1 MARDYGNL
9 APLIPEERRSS
20 RVFRGELIDRMLVS
34 HGLVQRVEHVDTSP
48 RHARHLDR
56 GAGPFARRGAPDD
69 QDRGRPGCARTSGA
83 CTPARQRRLADASRG
98 ARPTS
103 WRRSDRRTDADLA
116 SAPGPTYDGRVST
129 PGERL
134 SDRLRAVWAAL
145 DLSAVPKREGWL
157 LTAAAILLG
166 AATLPVPGGPVRWVM
181 IGLILVGWYVAMH
194 VLARRA
200 EDR

>member
-1 MARDYGNL
+1 
-9 APLIPEERRSS
+9 
-20 RVFRGELIDRMLVS
+20 V
-34 HGLVQRVEHVDTSP
+34 
-48 RHARHLDR
+48 
-56 GAGPFARRGAPDD
+56 
-69 QDRGRPGCARTSGA
+69 
-83 CTPARQRRLADASRG
+83 
-98 ARPTS
+98 
-103 WRRSDRRTDADLA
+103 
-116 SAPGPTYDGRVST
+116 PGPTYDGRVST

-166 AATLPVPGGPVRWVM
+166 AATLPVPDGPVRWVM